1 MTGEV
6 RVRFAPS
13 PTGLLHIGNART
25 ALYNKL
31 FALQHNGTFILR
43 IEDTDVARLD
53 PAAEAAIMED
63 LRWMGL
69 VWDEGPAAGGKHGPY
84 RQSERTEIYQE
95 YAQRLLRE
103 ERVYPCFCTP
113 EELAEMREQLLAK
126 GERPRYLGRCRGL
139 SPQQAKK
146 LEGEGRK
153 PSLRFKVP
161 NGVTVIRDIIHGKKV
176 FENKLMGDFVI
187 MRSDGSPAY
196 NFAAVVDDASME
208 ITHIIRGEDHL
219 PNTPRQILLYEALGF
234 TPPNFAHH
242 PLLVAP
248 DGERLS
254 KRHGAVSVRAYRDEG
269 FLPEAVVNYL
279 ALLGGGIAGGDEIIS
294 WAEMVRRFSLEG
306 IARSPAAFDLGKLR
320 WLNRGHL
327 RAMTGKEILPH
338 ARPFLQ
344 DLPVE
349 GVSEAW
355 LVQVLDAIKEN
366 VETLAEL
373 RGHISIFLP
382 GEFSMDDEARSVLTT
397 DGALAAVKAMEEIV
411 DGMEEVNE
419 GDFPRIVAELKKR
432 TGLTGKQFF
441 APLRAALTGRAEGPE
456 LKKVLSLLGKRVILE
471 RLAQAL
477 KSTAIG

>member
-1 MTGEV
+1 MKQGV

-31 FALQHNGTFILR
+31 FALQHNGVFILR

-53 PAAEAAIMED
+53 PTAEATIMED

-69 VWDEGPAAGGKHGPY
+69 VWDEGPAAGGGHGPY

-103 ERVYPCFCTP
+103 EKVYPCFCTP
-113 EELAEMREQLLAK
+113 EELAEMREQLLA
-126 GERPRYLGRCRGL
+126 GGQTPRYGGRCRGL
-139 SPQQAKK
+139 SPQQVKE
-146 LEGEGRK
+146 LEREGKK

-161 NGVTVIRDIIHGKKV
+161 DGVTVIRDIIHGKKV

-187 MRSDGSPAY
+187 MRSDGTPAY
-196 NFAAVVDDASME
+196 NFAAVVDDASMG

-219 PNTPRQILLYEALGF
+219 PNTPRQIILYEAFGF
-234 TPPNFAHH
+234 TPPSFAHH

-254 KRHGAVSVRAYRDEG
+254 KRHGAVSVRAYREQG
-269 FLPEAVVNYL
+269 FLPEAVANYL
-279 ALLGGGIAGGDEIIS
+279 ALLGGGITGGEEIMS
-294 WAEMVRRFSLEG
+294 WKQLVERFSLEG
-306 IARSPAAFDLGKLR
+306 IARSPAAFDMGKLR
-320 WLNRGHL
+320 WLNRGHM
-327 RAMTGKEILPH
+327 RAMRGKEILPH

-344 DLPVE
+344 DLPLE
-349 GVSEAW
+349 GVTEAW

-373 RGHISIFLP
+373 RGHISVFLP
-382 GEFSMDDEARSVLTT
+382 GGFSIEEEARSILAE
-397 DGALAAVKAMEEIV
+397 DGALAAVKAIEEIV
-411 DGMEEVNE
+411 AGMEDVKEE
-419 GDFPRIVAELKKR
+419 DFSGIVAALKKR
-432 TGLTGKQFF
+432 TGLKGKQLF
-441 APLRAALTGRAEGPE
+441 APIRAALTGRAEGPE
-456 LKKVLSLLGKRVILE
+456 LKKVLPLLGKRMILE

-477 KSTAIG
+477 R

>member
-1 MTGEV
+1 MKQGV

-31 FALQHNGTFILR
+31 FALQHNGVFILR
-43 IEDTDVARLD
+43 IEDTDVARRD

-69 VWDEGPAAGGKHGPY
+69 SWDEGPAAGGGHGPY
-84 RQSERTEIYQE
+84 RQSERTKIYQE

-113 EELAEMREQLLAK
+113 EELAEMREQLLA
-126 GERPRYLGRCRGL
+126 GGQTPRYGGRCRGL
-139 SPQQAKK
+139 SPQQVKE
-146 LEGEGRK
+146 LEREGRK

-161 NGVTVIRDIIHGKKV
+161 DGVTVIRDIIHGKKV
-176 FENKLMGDFVI
+176 FENKTIGDFVI

-196 NFAAVVDDASME
+196 NFAAVVDDASMG

-219 PNTPRQILLYEALGF
+219 PNTPRQIILYEALGSI
-234 TPPNFAHH
+234 PPSFAHH
-242 PLLVAP
+242 PLLVAS

-254 KRHGAVSVRAYRDEG
+254 KRHGAVSVRAYREQG
-269 FLPEAVVNYL
+269 FLPEAVANYL
-279 ALLGGGIAGGDEIIS
+279 ALLGGGFPAGDEIIAL
-294 WAEMVRRFSLEG
+294 AEMVRRFSLER

-327 RAMTGKEILPH
+327 RAMRGEEILPH

-344 DLPVE
+344 DLPLE
-349 GVSEAW
+349 GVTEKW
-355 LVQVLDAIKEN
+355 LVQILDAIKEN

-373 RGHISIFLP
+373 RGNISIFLP
-382 GEFSMDDEARSVLTT
+382 GEFSMDDEARSVLAV
-397 DGALAAVKAMEEIV
+397 DGALAAIKAMEEV
-411 DGMEEVNE
+411 VEGMEEINE
-419 GDFPRIVAELKKR
+419 GDFPGIVAALKER
-432 TGLTGKQFF
+432 TGLKGKELF
-441 APLRAALTGRAEGPE
+441 APIRAALTGRAEGPE
-456 LKKVLSLLGKRVILE
+456 LKKVLPLLGKRVILE

-477 KSTAIG
+477 K